1 MKADACVQ
9 SVCETNPIQFWR
21 NVSKI
26 SNQKATCHVNKIGDA
41 IGSDEICTMWYEHF
55 RSLYN
60 TVIDNASRDIF
71 GSACDAVSD
80 ACNTVGVTGY

>member
-1 MKADACVQ
+1 MRYAL
-9 SVCETNPIQFWR
+9 
-21 NVSKI
+21 
-26 SNQKATCHVNKIGDA
+26 
-41 IGSDEICTMWYEHF
+41 WYEHF